1 MAKETQNI
9 KTKCI
14 GLRKDQLEW
23 SERNDINFSKLVRRL
38 VDEEIKHRL
47 GDPTEDERKIEMID
61 NILDHFKVGNMGDL
75 TDLIVHKKI
84 FIEFVDRR
92 EMTGGVDRYLN
103 KD

>member
-1 MAKETQNI
+1 
-9 KTKCI
+9 
-14 GLRKDQLEW
+14 
-23 SERNDINFSKLVRRL
+23 
-38 VDEEIKHRL
+38 L